1 MVGTLFLDLSKAFEF
16 VNHDLLLKKLAVY
29 HFSQHSI
36 DLFKSYLRNRKQ
48 LVQID
53 NIRTTLPPLQTP
65 VQLPPIHGNLQPLN
79 TNLNLSPLL
88 NTLPPPPD
96 RLPPLTFRPEIL
108 KPKMPELKPIA
119 LFSPRPARLTPLK
132 RRHYVQHTP
141 IPENPE
147 PTTSNSAAIKSL
159 NTPSPVEQYSPVHFP
174 LIQISPELWM
184 IPT

>member
-1 MVGTLFLDLSKAFEF
+1 MLFPILACTTKKKRETKLKNHRCRYKTGDTGLISLTIPQPSK
-16 VNHDLLLKKLAVY
+16 
-29 HFSQHSI
+29 
-36 DLFKSYLRNRKQ
+36 
-48 LVQID
+48 
-53 NIRTTLPPLQTP
+53 TTLPPLQP
-65 VQLPPIHGNLQPLN
+65 PLQLPPIHGNLQPLK

-141 IPENPE
+141 RPENPE
-147 PTTSNSAAIKSL
+147 PTTSNSAAITSL

-174 LIQISPELWM
+174 LIQISPEFWM